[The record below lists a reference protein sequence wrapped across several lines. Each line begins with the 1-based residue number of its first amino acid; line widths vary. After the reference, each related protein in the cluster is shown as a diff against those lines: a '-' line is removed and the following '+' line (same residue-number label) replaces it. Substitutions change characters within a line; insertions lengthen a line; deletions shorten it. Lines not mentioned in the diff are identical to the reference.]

1 MPVTTSKITVLLVDD
16 ERLARKR
23 LADLLVKFPMVQ
35 IVGEADTVDSAVA
48 KIVELQPDL
57 VFLDIEMPPDNGL
70 DVLKRIP
77 EGVRCPKI
85 VFVTAYDHFAVQ
97 AFEVSALDY
106 LMKPVCLERLGMTLE
121 RLKSHPA
128 PEASDNKPNDSSWTL
143 KTRVSLSNCQK
154 LRVVDLDQ
162 IVMIEALGAY
172 SKVTL
177 RDEPISVV
185 LLRSI
190 SEWEERLPSV
200 YFSRIERS
208 IIIQSSLLKKIERE
222 SRDKTLVT
230 LDGLAVKLTVGRIAA
245 QRIKSLVE

>member
-1 MPVTTSKITVLLVDD
+1 MDD

-23 LADLLVKFPMVQ
+23 LADLLAKFPMVE
-35 IVGEADTVDSAVA
+35 IVGEADSVTSAVA
-48 KIVELQPDL
+48 KIVELEPDL
-57 VFLDIEMPPDNGL
+57 VFLDIEMPPENGL
-70 DVLKRIP
+70 DVLKKIP

-106 LMKPVCLERLGMTLE
+106 LMKPVSIERLGITLE
-121 RLKSHPA
+121 RLKSFPVSEPA
-128 PEASDNKPNDSSWTL
+128 ESKTNSSSWTL
-143 KTRVSLSNCQK
+143 QSRVSLSNCQK
-154 LRVVDLDQ
+154 LRMVDLKQ

-177 RDEPISVV
+177 HDEPLSVV

-190 SEWEERLPSV
+190 SEWEQRLPAEN
-200 YFSRIERS
+200 FSRIERS
-208 IIIQSSLLKKIERE
+208 IIIQSRLLKKIEKK

-230 LDGLAVKLTVGRIAA
+230 LDGLAEKLTVGRIAA
-245 QRIKSLVE
+245 QRLKSLVE